1 MMIFI
6 WFIWKYPIQ
15 GESQSKGMLFIWT
28 TTTKISLFFPTLP
41 LDTHASGLVQ
51 VTAAEYPSQTGRPYG
66 KWKHH
71 PMAEV
76 AKRWSQTLQV
86 RALLMNTVWTCYPK
100 VPGQP
105 GWGYW
110 APGAQPVAAPHRNG
124 PECRQSLQDIYFSCF
139 GNFQCPLKIWSWN
152 IISSLFISALQ
163 NCLTIG
169 STWALL

>member
-1 MMIFI
+1 
-6 WFIWKYPIQ
+6 
-15 GESQSKGMLFIWT
+15 MLFIWT

-86 RALLMNTVWTCYPK
+86 RALLMNKVWTRYPK
-100 VPGQP
+100 VPGKS

-110 APGAQPVAAPHRNG
+110 GPGAQPVAAPHRNG